1 MERTGDPGED
11 YAAESPVADGDPG
24 PSRRYE
30 HLSQFSHNGNLNTDL
45 VTCCDIGRQL
55 RNGRQRFLQSG
66 GF

>member
-30 HLSQFSHNGNLNTDL
+30 HLSQFSHNG
-45 VTCCDIGRQL
+45 IQH
-55 RNGRQRFLQSG
+55 
-66 GF
+66 